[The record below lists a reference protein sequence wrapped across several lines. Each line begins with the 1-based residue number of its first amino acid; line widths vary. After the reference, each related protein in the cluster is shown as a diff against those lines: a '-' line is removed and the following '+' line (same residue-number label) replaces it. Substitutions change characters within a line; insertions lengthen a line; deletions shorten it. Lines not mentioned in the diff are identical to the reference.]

1 MNAATRRVL
10 LVDDD
15 ADFVA
20 RHRGVL
26 EENGYDVIAACGDEE
41 CREKAAS
48 ARPDIVVVDVSSPM
62 FPTVLEIMMA
72 TPQDRVFGVVDV
84 RREGTSEELLES
96 LILAPAGSRQMRLSD
111 ASNLKGGQIMGAAR
125 KKVMLVDDDAD
136 FVEMH
141 KAVLEE
147 NGYAVTVAYNGNEC
161 VKKTRQEN
169 PDLIVLDVMMTTHS
183 EGFNVSRDL
192 RNSEKTRRIP
202 ILMVTSINDTVPYKF
217 EPDETWLPVDSF
229 VEKPIEPQALLEKV
243 GTMLKP

>member
-1 MNAATRRVL
+1 MNAARRVL

-15 ADFVA
+15 ADFVD

-26 EENGYDVIAACGDEE
+26 QENGYDVIAAYGGDE

-48 ARPDIVVVDVSSPM
+48 ASPDIVVVDVSSPI
-62 FPTVLEIMMA
+62 FPTILEIMMA

-96 LILAPAGSRQMRLSD
+96 LMLAPSTSSQTKPAKAYEVR
-111 ASNLKGGQIMGAAR
+111 GGQIMGAAK

-136 FVEMH
+136 FVDMH
-141 KAVLEE
+141 KAVLEK
-147 NGYAVTVAYNGNEC
+147 NGYAVTVAYNGAEC
-161 VKKTRQEN
+161 VQKTQQEK

-192 RNSEKTRRIP
+192 RNSERTKNIP
-202 ILMVTSINDTVPYKF
+202 ILMVTSINETVPYKF

-229 VEKPIEPQALLEKV
+229 VEKPIEPEELLEKV
-243 GTMLKP
+243 GTMLRS

>member
-1 MNAATRRVL
+1 MNAAMRVL

-26 EENGYDVIAACGDEE
+26 EENGYDVIAAYGGDE
-41 CREKAAS
+41 CREKATS
-48 ARPDIVVVDVSSPM
+48 ARPDIVVVDVSSAM

-96 LILAPAGSRQMRLSD
+96 LMLAPAGSSPMRLSE
-111 ASNLKGGQIMGAAR
+111 ASSLKGGRIMGVA
-125 KKVMLVDDDAD
+125 KKRIMLVDDDAD
-136 FVEMH
+136 FVEIH
-141 KAVLEE
+141 KAVLEK
-147 NGYAVTVAYNGNEC
+147 NGYAVTVAYNGDEC
-161 VKKTRQEN
+161 VKKTRQEK
-169 PDLIVLDVMMTTHS
+169 PDLIVLDVMMTTQS

-192 RNSEKTRRIP
+192 RNSAKTKNIP

-243 GTMLKP
+243 GTMLEE